1 MASTASQFKK
11 FTPDRLVKYKK
22 AGYRIVGQN
31 QHTGV
36 EICRWTKS
44 RMKGER
50 NCYKA
55 TYGIRSHRCVQMTPT
70 LDFCNFSCSWC
81 WRSFGPDRGKSE
93 NKWDSPKEIV
103 DASIESQRKLLSG
116 FGGNEKT
123 PKHILAEA
131 MDPSHFAISL
141 DGEPTLYPK
150 IVELIKEIKSRGMTA
165 FLVTN
170 GTTPHR
176 LREMLEKDVVPT
188 NLYISVYGPDEET
201 FTKGT
206 NAFAPSLWKKTME
219 SLLLFQGF
227 NKRGCR
233 TVFRMTCVKGLTMQK
248 PEEYAKLIKKSEPMF
263 VELKGY
269 AWLGESRDRLK
280 QDAAPTMAELEE
292 FAAEIVKVTGYTV
305 KARDHVSRV
314 IVMVKDDETWDWN
327 LEKIKEQD
335 RVFAE
340 ASSRKI
346 PTIAKSVI

>member
-1 MASTASQFKK
+1 MAKEAVTQFVK
-11 FTPDRLVKYKK
+11 FPADRLAKYQK
-22 AGYRIVGQN
+22 AGYRITGPN
-31 QHTGV
+31 KHTGV

-44 RMKGER
+44 RMRGER

-55 TYGIRSHRCVQMTPT
+55 TYGIKSHRCVQMTPT

-81 WRSFGPDRGKSE
+81 WRTFGKDRAKSE

-103 DASIESQRKLLSG
+103 DASIESQRKLLNG

-123 PKHILAEA
+123 TKKILQEA

-150 IVELIKEIKSRGMTA
+150 IVGLIKEIKDRGMTA

-176 LREMLEKDVVPT
+176 LKEMLEKNIVPT

-201 FTKGT
+201 HAKGT
-206 NAFAPSLWKKTME
+206 NAFAKGLWPKVME
-219 SLLLFQGF
+219 SLSLFPKF
-227 NKRGCR
+227 NKKCCR

-248 PEEYAKLIKKSEPMF
+248 PEEYAKLIAKTKPMF

-269 AWLGESRDRLK
+269 SWLGESRDRLK
-280 QDAAPTMAELEE
+280 QDAVPTMLELEE
-292 FAAEIVKVTGYTV
+292 FAAEIIKVTGYTV

-314 IVMVKDDETWDWN
+314 IVMVKDESTWKWN

-335 RVFAE
+335 RIFAE
-340 ASSRKI
+340 AS
-346 PTIAKSVI
+346 AKHK